1 MNFKIEGLKLLDRVF
16 GRPAGFLA
24 RILIRP
30 RSEESIRIEN
40 FSLTAE
46 SQKNVKILVIRPGG
60 IGDAALLYPLLKAL
74 KGHFKNSEIDV
85 LAEKRNSG
93 ILVGCPYINEVY
105 LYDLLPLFVLYGTL
119 KKNYDIVIDSEQ
131 WHRLSA
137 VAAYLTRAPIRVG
150 FATNNRSQLF
160 THAVPYSHDQYE
172 VFSFLNLCS
181 TITGDDYEFDNV
193 SPFIPIDQKLI
204 SKFSFQIKELRRRC
218 AAIAGIF
225 SGATTPERR
234 WGISKFG
241 ALTESLINEGFG
253 IVIIGGNEDVDD
265 SVKLEE
271 IANGDV
277 SINYAGKTS
286 LIETA
291 AIISQLDL
299 LVSTDTG
306 LMHIAYGVGTP
317 TVSLFGAG
325 IQEKW
330 APIGNSNIALNKH
343 LPCSPCTRFGYTP
356 KCPYEVRCLGDISVE
371 EVKGAVLEL
380 ISSVKRDN

>member
-1 MNFKIEGLKLLDRVF
+1 MNFKIEGLKKLDAIL

-24 RILIRP
+24 RAFIKPRP
-30 RSEESIRIEN
+30 GETNQTQN
-40 FSLTAE
+40 FSVTTE
-46 SQKNVKILVIRPGG
+46 SEKKLKILVIRPGG
-60 IGDAALLYPLLKAL
+60 IGDAALLYPLLNAL
-74 KGHFKNSEIDV
+74 KWHFNNSEIDV

-93 ILVGCPYINEVY
+93 IFIGCPYVSEVF
-105 LYDLLPLFVLYGTL
+105 LYDSGLFFALYKTL
-119 KKNYDIVIDSEQ
+119 KRNYDIVIDSEQ

-137 VAAYLTRAPIRVG
+137 VFAYLTRAPIRVG
-150 FATNNRSQLF
+150 FGTNDRSELF

-172 VFSFLNLCS
+172 VFSFLNLAS
-181 TITGDDYEFDNV
+181 TITGDSHEFNNM
-193 SPFIPIDQKLI
+193 SPFIPIGGKLI
-204 SKFSFQIKELRRRC
+204 LKFSPQINELRNRC

-234 WGISKFG
+234 WGISKFV
-241 ALTESLINEGFG
+241 ALAEGLINEGFG

-265 SVKLEE
+265 SVKLDE
-271 IANGDV
+271 IASGDFT
-277 SINYAGKTS
+277 INYAGKTS

-291 AIISQLDL
+291 AIMSQLDL

-325 IQEKW
+325 IQKKW

-380 ISSVKRDN
+380 VSKLDGHN

>member
-1 MNFKIEGLKLLDRVF
+1 MNVKIEGLKILDALL
-16 GRPAGFLA
+16 GRPLGFLA
-24 RILIRP
+24 RAFIQPRP
-30 RSEESIRIEN
+30 GDSNRTQN
-40 FSLTAE
+40 FSGTTE
-46 SQKNVKILVIRPGG
+46 SEKKLKILVIRPGG
-60 IGDAALLYPLLKAL
+60 IGDAALLYPLLNAL
-74 KGHFKNSEIDV
+74 KRYFNNSEIDV

-93 ILVGCPYINEVY
+93 IFVGCSYIHEVF
-105 LYDLLPLFVLYGTL
+105 LYDSGPLFALYKTL

-137 VAAYLTRAPIRVG
+137 VFAYLTSAPIRVG
-150 FATNNRSQLF
+150 FATNDRSELF
-160 THAVPYSHDQYE
+160 THAVPYRHDQYE
-172 VFSFLNLCS
+172 VFSFLDLAS
-181 TITGDDYEFDNV
+181 RITGDSHEFNTM
-193 SPFIPIDQKLI
+193 SPFIPIDQTLI
-204 SKFSFQIKELRRRC
+204 SKFSPQINELRNRC

-234 WGISKFG
+234 WGISKFV
-241 ALTESLINEGFG
+241 ALSEGLLKESFG
-253 IVIIGGNEDVDD
+253 IVIVGGNEEVDD

-271 IANGDV
+271 IADGDV
-277 SINYAGKTS
+277 TINYAGKTS

-306 LMHIAYGVGTP
+306 LMHIACGVGTP

-325 IQEKW
+325 IQKKW

-356 KCPYEVRCLGDISVE
+356 KCPYEVRCLSDISVE
-371 EVKGAVLEL
+371 EVKVAVLEL
-380 ISSVKRDN
+380 VSRVKRHE